1 MVLHVYCVH
10 ILLCILLSNFS
21 ISYCQSC
28 MADLISP
35 GISYSVNMYV
45 CMKCAAFM
53 ASQYEAVN
61 LQGYFPRFLQ
71 LIA

>member
-1 MVLHVYCVH
+1 
-10 ILLCILLSNFS
+10 
-21 ISYCQSC
+21 
-28 MADLISP
+28 MANLISP

-45 CMKCAAFM
+45 CTKCAAFM

-61 LQGYFPRFLQ
+61 LQGDFPRFLQ